1 VSELKITEEQ
11 VRQEHLNEVNVAA
24 HWVLLLAVL
33 VGSVLLMIGLI
44 ALLGASVQ

>member
-1 VSELKITEEQ
+1 VSELKVTEDQ
-11 VRQEHLNEVNVAA
+11 VREEHLEEVNVAA

-33 VGSVLLMIGLI
+33 VGSALLMIGLI